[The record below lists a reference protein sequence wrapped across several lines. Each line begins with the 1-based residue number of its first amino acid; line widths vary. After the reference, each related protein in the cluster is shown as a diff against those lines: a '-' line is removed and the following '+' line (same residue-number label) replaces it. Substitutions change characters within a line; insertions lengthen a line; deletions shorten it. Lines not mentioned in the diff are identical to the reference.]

1 MLCAGVFGDRQP
13 NPFLKIIQFLRRIK
27 PFEAEVISFCAARSN
42 LDIQAFFRYYES
54 LFERNPGL
62 EVAFAV

>member
-1 MLCAGVFGDRQP
+1 M
-13 NPFLKIIQFLRRIK
+13 RRIK